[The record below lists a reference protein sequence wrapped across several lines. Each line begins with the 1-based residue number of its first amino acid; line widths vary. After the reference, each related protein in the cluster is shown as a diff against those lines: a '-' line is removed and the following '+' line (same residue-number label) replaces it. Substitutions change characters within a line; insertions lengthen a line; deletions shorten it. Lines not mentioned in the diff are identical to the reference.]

1 MDWNAIKTEYI
12 TTDTSY
18 RKLATKYDV
27 SYTAIGNRSRQEG
40 WVEQRNQFINK
51 TVSKTINSISN
62 KKADRLARIFDTSD
76 RLLEKIERAVD
87 ELDIQLFKK
96 VNKTKVIE
104 YNNEKRPDKP
114 TKEIIEETETFE
126 EISTIVDRSG
136 LKAVADALKS
146 IKEIQ
151 MLRSELDLEEQRAR
165 IAKLQKD
172 AESDDDKGI
181 DVRVIMADNISEYSK

>member
-1 MDWNAIKTEYI
+1 MERNQTEYI

-51 TVSKTINSISN
+51 TVSKTIDSISK
-62 KKADRLARIFDTSD
+62 KKADRLTRVFDTAD
-76 RLLEKIERAVD
+76 RLLEKIEQAVD

-104 YNNEKRPDKP
+104 YNNLERPDKP
-114 TKEIIEETETFE
+114 TKEIIEETESIE
-126 EISTIVDRSG
+126 EITTIIDRPG

-151 MLRSELDLEEQRAR
+151 MLKSDLDRQEQEAR
-165 IAKLQKD
+165 IAKLQKE
-172 AESDDDKGI
+172 AEADTMTDKSVQVQFVG
-181 DVRVIMADNISEYSK
+181 DLDMYSK

>member
-51 TVSKTINSISN
+51 TVSKTIDSISK
-62 KKADRLARIFDTSD
+62 KKADRLTRVFDTAD
-76 RLLEKIERAVD
+76 RLLEKIEQAVD

-104 YNNEKRPDKP
+104 YNNLERPDKP
-114 TKEIIEETETFE
+114 TKEIIEETESIE
-126 EISTIVDRSG
+126 EITTIIDRPG

-151 MLRSELDLEEQRAR
+151 MLKSDLDRQEQEAR
-165 IAKLQKD
+165 IAKLQKE
-172 AESDDDKGI
+172 AEADTMTDKSVQVQFVG
-181 DVRVIMADNISEYSK
+181 DLDMYSK

>member
-1 MDWNAIKTEYI
+1 M
-12 TTDTSY
+12 
-18 RKLATKYDV
+18 
-27 SYTAIGNRSRQEG
+27 
-40 WVEQRNQFINK
+40 
-51 TVSKTINSISN
+51 
-62 KKADRLARIFDTSD
+62 
-76 RLLEKIERAVD
+76 EKIERAVD